1 MKDCC
6 SDRYKV
12 WNQNLPIHP
21 KIIVNIIYYIFIET
35 TSKGGLWQYYING
48 DWKNYSEE
56 DNYRIEKLYTT
67 KKQTIN
73 NKDNLYSSEWIKLL
87 DYSFNLYQKIACSHE
102 YY

>member
-6 SDRYKV
+6 SDRHKV

-35 TSKGGLWQYYING
+35 TSKGGLWQYNINS
-48 DWKNYSEE
+48 DWKDYSEE

-67 KKQTIN
+67 MKQGTIIVSIN
-73 NKDNLYSSEWIKLL
+73 GEK
-87 DYSFNLYQKIACSHE
+87 
-102 YY
+102 